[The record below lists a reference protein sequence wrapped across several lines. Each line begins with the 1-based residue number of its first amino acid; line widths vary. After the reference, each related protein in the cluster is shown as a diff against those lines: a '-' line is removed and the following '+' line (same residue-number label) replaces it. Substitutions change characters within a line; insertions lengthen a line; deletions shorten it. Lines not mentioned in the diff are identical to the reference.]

1 MRRLFP
7 SLACFVSC
15 FRQRRTFGYL
25 ERHSSTIADQTST
38 GSLEVSSVKRKGVV
52 GTNVP
57 HDANLNYTELTQL
70 RASVTERLKEIRD
83 TGIP

>member
-1 MRRLFP
+1 
-7 SLACFVSC
+7 
-15 FRQRRTFGYL
+15 
-25 ERHSSTIADQTST
+25 
-38 GSLEVSSVKRKGVV
+38 VSSVKRKGVV